1 MAGVFKDVEYA
12 LRTLARSP
20 GFTAVAVVSLAL
32 GIGASTAV
40 FSVIDAAL
48 LDRLPVP
55 RPDALVLLHWEAGEN
70 AGENPAMKSMNG
82 WMNMTATGK
91 VTSTSFSRPLFER
104 FREDNRTLSSL
115 FGFLEVPRMNLA
127 VGDEA
132 ELVGGLA
139 VSGDYFPGLEIDARI
154 GRAVTPE
161 DDRPGAP
168 PVAVLSHAYW
178 RRSLGADPEILGRTV
193 RVNGQPVTVVGVA
206 PPGFRGTGQVDTAP
220 ALFLPL
226 AALDRLGEDPAELA
240 DPTYWWLQL
249 MGRRSPG
256 VSLESSRADLD
267 AILGRAVAAQL
278 GETPRSGREE
288 ALETPRLT
296 LTSGA
301 RGLEQV
307 RDGMVRP
314 LVVAL
319 AVAALVLA
327 IACVN
332 LANLLLAR
340 SGARAREV
348 AVRMSLG
355 AGGGRLAR
363 QLLTESGVLAIAGGA
378 AGLLLAA
385 AGTDPLMS
393 LLPAGTE
400 SAGAVE
406 ASLDWRVLAFT
417 AAVTLAAAALFGL
430 APALRA
436 SRVDVTPA
444 LKAGTAGSGRRR
456 HGLARTL
463 LVAQVALSVA
473 VLTVAGLFAL
483 TVWNL
488 VRVDLGFETDG
499 VALFR
504 MEPKLSGYEGPRL
517 AALYDELL
525 GELRALP
532 GVRSAS
538 LTLYPP
544 LAGFG
549 WYTST
554 RPEAAGSDEEA
565 GVNAYVVPGDSE
577 LLPTLGIPLLRG
589 RGFAPADGAG
599 SLPVAL
605 VNETFAREAFG
616 EGSPL
621 GERLRPMGDDG
632 AGIEIVGLVADARTQ
647 DLHQPTAPVLYLP
660 WTQHLDEMGRATFL
674 IRTAGDPAA
683 ALPAAQAVVRRIAPE
698 LPVFE
703 AGTLSGRVDR
713 AMASERQF
721 AQLSLLSSL
730 LVLALASIGLYGL
743 LSYAVAGRTRELGVR
758 MALGADRS
766 RVIRLVMRELRV
778 VVVGILLG
786 AFVAWGA
793 MSWLESLL
801 FGLEPGDLAPLAAA
815 ALVMLAVAA
824 LAAYVPARRASRVD
838 PMVALRTE

>member
-1 MAGVFKDVEYA
+1 MAGFFKDVEYA

-55 RPDALVLLHWEAGEN
+55 RPDELVLLHWEAGEN
-70 AGENPAMKSMNG
+70 PALESLNG
-82 WMNMTATGK
+82 WMNMTATGE

-104 FREDNRTLSSL
+104 FREGNRTLSSL
-115 FGFLEVPRMNLA
+115 FGFLEVPRMSLS

-132 ELVGGLA
+132 ELVGGQA
-139 VSGDYFPGLEIDARI
+139 VSGGYFSGLGIDARI

-178 RRSLGADPEILGRTV
+178 RGSLGADPEVLGRTV
-193 RVNGQPVTVVGVA
+193 RLNGQPVTVVGVA

-220 ALFLPL
+220 ALFFPL

-256 VSLESSRADLD
+256 VSLEAARTELD

-278 GETPRSGREE
+278 GETPRSEREE

-296 LTSGA
+296 LSSGA

-307 RDGMVRP
+307 RSGMVRP
-314 LVVAL
+314 LVAAL
-319 AVAALVLA
+319 AVAGLVLV

-340 SGARAREV
+340 AGARAREV

-363 QLLTESGVLAIAGGA
+363 QLLTESGVLALAGGA

-385 AGTDPLMS
+385 AGTEPLIT
-393 LLPAGTE
+393 LLPAGIE
-400 SAGAVE
+400 SGGAVE

-417 AAVTLAAAALFGL
+417 AAVTLAAGVLFGL

-436 SRVDVTPA
+436 SRVDLTPA
-444 LKAGTAGSGRRR
+444 LKDGTPGSGRRR
-456 HGLARTL
+456 HGLARSL

-473 VLTVAGLFAL
+473 VLTVAGLFAS

-488 VRVDLGFETDG
+488 LRVDLGFEHEG

-517 AALYDELL
+517 AALYEELL
-525 GELRALP
+525 GELRALT

-544 LAGFG
+544 LAGVG

-554 RPEAAGSDEEA
+554 RSEAAGSEEEP
-565 GVNAYVVPGDSE
+565 GVDAYVVPGDPE
-577 LLPTLGIPLLRG
+577 LPATLGIPLLRG
-589 RGFAPADGAG
+589 RGFASADGAG
-599 SLPVAL
+599 APRVAL
-605 VNETFAREAFG
+605 VNETYARTAVG
-616 EGSPL
+616 EGPVI
-621 GERLRPMGDDG
+621 GERIRFAGDEG
-632 AGIEIVGLVADARTQ
+632 PAIEIVGVLADARTQ
-647 DLHQPTAPVLYLP
+647 DLRQPTAPVLYLP
-660 WTQHLDEMGRATFL
+660 WTQHVDRMGRATFL
-674 IRTAGDPAA
+674 VRTAGDPAA
-683 ALPAAQAVVRRIAPE
+683 TLGAARTVVRRIAPE

-703 AGTLSGRVDR
+703 AGTLSERVDR

-721 AQLSLLSSL
+721 ARLSLLSSL
-730 LVLALASIGLYGL
+730 VVLALASIGLYGL

-758 MALGADRS
+758 MALGADRR

-778 VVVGILLG
+778 VLAGILLG

-793 MSWLESLL
+793 GSWLESLL
-801 FGLEPGDLAPLAAA
+801 FGLEPGDLGPLAAA
-815 ALVMLAVAA
+815 AAVMLGVAA

-838 PMVALRTE
+838 PVVALRTE

>member
-1 MAGVFKDVEYA
+1 MAGFFKDVEYA

-20 GFTAVAVVSLAL
+20 GFTAVAVLSLAL

-55 RPDALVLLHWEAGEN
+55 RPEELVLLHWEAGEN

-82 WMNMTATGK
+82 WMTRTDTGK

-104 FREDNRTLSSL
+104 FREDNRALSSL

-139 VSGDYFPGLEIDARI
+139 VSGGYFPGLEIDARI

-178 RRSLGADPEILGRTV
+178 RRNLGADPEILGRTV

-206 PPGFRGTGQVDTAP
+206 PPGFRGTGQVGTAP

-226 AALDRLGEDPAELA
+226 AALDRLGEEPAELA

-267 AILGRAVAAQL
+267 AILGRVVAAQL
-278 GETPRSGREE
+278 GETLRSGREE

-385 AGTDPLMS
+385 AGTGPLMN
-393 LLPAGTE
+393 LLPAGIE

-406 ASLDWRVLAFT
+406 ASLDWRVVAFT

-436 SRVDVTPA
+436 SRVDLTPA
-444 LKAGTAGSGRRR
+444 LKDGTAGSGRRR
-456 HGLARTL
+456 HGVARTL

-488 VRVDLGFETDG
+488 MGVDLGFETDG

-565 GVNAYVVPGDSE
+565 GVNAYVVPGDPE

-599 SLPVAL
+599 SPRVAL

-660 WTQHLDEMGRATFL
+660 WTQHLDKMGRATFL

-683 ALPAAQAVVRRIAPE
+683 GLPAAQAVVRRIAPE
-698 LPVFE
+698 LPMFE
-703 AGTLSGRVDR
+703 AGALSGRVNR

-743 LSYAVAGRTRELGVR
+743 LSYAGAGRTRELGVR

-766 RVIRLVMRELRV
+766 RVMRLVMRELRV
-778 VVVGILLG
+778 VLVGILLG

-815 ALVMLAVAA
+815 ALVMLTVAA
-824 LAAYVPARRASRVD
+824 LAA
-838 PMVALRTE
+838 